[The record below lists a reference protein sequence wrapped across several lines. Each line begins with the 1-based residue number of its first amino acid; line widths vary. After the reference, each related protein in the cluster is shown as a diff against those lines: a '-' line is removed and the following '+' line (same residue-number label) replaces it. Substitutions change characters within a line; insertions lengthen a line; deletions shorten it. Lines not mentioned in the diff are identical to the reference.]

1 LLFPTLSAN
10 LFGAIDMDIFHR
22 VNDDIY
28 VFKTGLHKAKL
39 ALQVNG
45 ITIGVHTRYS
55 LNYEYGLP
63 LGPTLSNPN
72 GPSIEFTD
80 NVVRNWYNDAIQT
93 RLESRGKQ
101 LDLALERVNE
111 LVKDISYLNSL
122 RPLEIS

>member
-1 LLFPTLSAN
+1 
-10 LFGAIDMDIFHR
+10 MDIFHR

-80 NVVRNWYNDAIQT
+80 
-93 RLESRGKQ
+93 LEIGIMMPFKPDWS
-101 LDLALERVNE
+101 LEE
-111 LVKDISYLNSL
+111 NSL
-122 RPLEIS
+122 I